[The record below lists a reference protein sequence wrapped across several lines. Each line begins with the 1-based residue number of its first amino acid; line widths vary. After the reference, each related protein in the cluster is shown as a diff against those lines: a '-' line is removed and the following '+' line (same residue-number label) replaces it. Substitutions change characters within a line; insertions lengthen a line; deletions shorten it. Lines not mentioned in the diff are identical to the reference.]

1 MVAFLYVGYHL
12 DGLVQVS
19 RHGDHLCY
27 LSPGKLIGELA
38 VLFNWHNAV
47 TFTCSSDSCYLW
59 AIDGDTLQNILKY
72 GWKRQA
78 YVDFM
83 TALPLF
89 KLLPEDRLIRL
100 SWHIGEQE
108 FMYGEYI
115 IRQGTDATSFFVIQ
129 RGRVK
134 VTMKERED
142 HEKFV
147 RVMHQGEFFGE
158 KGLLSQA
165 NTESASSSSSSCTA
179 EEQMIAR
186 TTSQTGIRTANVIV
200 DDKEGVTCLV
210 ISREAFFQFFRGLE
224 QQVARKY

>member
-1 MVAFLYVGYHL
+1 M
-12 DGLVQVS
+12 
-19 RHGDHLCY
+19 
-27 LSPGKLIGELA
+27 IGELA

-83 TALPLF
+83 TSLPLF

-115 IRQGTDATSFFVIQ
+115 IRQGTSATSFFVIQ

-158 KGLLSQA
+158 KGLLMSQ
-165 NTESASSSSSSCTA
+165 TEETGQSSSTSYPA
-179 EEQMIAR
+179 EGQMVAAR
-186 TTSQTGIRTANVIV
+186 STSQTGIRTANVIV